1 MVVAMKLESSASPSA
16 YISYIPLKNQVWTKL
31 TDLHLNF
38 VYFTS
43 ICFTTKTHATLLR
56 HQLLIFLSFL
66 VLASWPFPWQLP
78 FPPSPSPAVGHP
90 PSEKLY
96 VFTEKEMELR

>member
-16 YISYIPLKNQVWTKL
+16 YISYIPLKNQLWTKL
-31 TDLHLNF
+31 RDLYLNF

-43 ICFTTKTHATLLR
+43 IFFTTKTHTTLLK
-56 HQLLIFLSFL
+56 HQYLIFLSFL
-66 VLASWPFPWQLP
+66 VLASWPFL
-78 FPPSPSPAVGHP
+78 PSPSPAVGHS

-96 VFTEKEMELR
+96 IFTEIEMELR